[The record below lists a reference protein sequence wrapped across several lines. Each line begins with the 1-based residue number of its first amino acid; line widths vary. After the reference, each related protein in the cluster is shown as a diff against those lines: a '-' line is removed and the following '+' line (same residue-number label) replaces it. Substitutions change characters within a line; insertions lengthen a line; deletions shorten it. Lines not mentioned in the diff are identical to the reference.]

1 MLKYRTGGGGIGKE
15 SKANIVGM
23 TQKTTH
29 LSVIQQMHNK
39 GHRANLEFEP
49 LALDGSSKTIKNPC
63 EWENEYDIIPISY
76 WIGFETWT
84 AYTFRGG
91 FGGFCIADF
100 RRLLG

>member
-49 LALDGSSKTIKNPC
+49 LVSGRTNTISFQYHTGLDLRLG
-63 EWENEYDIIPISY
+63 
-76 WIGFETWT
+76 
-84 AYTFRGG
+84 
-91 FGGFCIADF
+91 
-100 RRLLG
+100 RRILFAGASGLLHS